1 VGGGGYVFFRRARI
15 FFQSKQ
21 KSDYRDALGNPVCFV
36 SLFIERGIVLV
47 VIAW

>member
-1 VGGGGYVFFRRARI
+1 MFFSAEPEY
-15 FFQSKQ
+15 FFNRSKI
-21 KSDYRDALGNPVCFV
+21 SDYRDALGNPVCFV